1 MSRAGAAIAKRQ
13 WDRLEEARLGGIR
26 HKGAV
31 ERDARLSTAMA
42 TWRSGA
48 VASLLVPGSLPL
60 GLGPGRLYHGD
71 IAAWTSHA
79 LNPRAGQRE
88 GGRGS
93 LLHEPVENDGGADR
107 NDDGGDAGGKKRA
120 HSSLHSFGPHPADY
134 CRMAGLSRAGRP
146 AHDFGDLRLYVRNV
160 FWTDTPRPTLSDSGY
175 PQLAFST
182 ASSRTALERPS
193 ARRL

>member
-93 LLHEPVENDGGADR
+93 LLHEPGRERRRRRSQRRRRRRRRQEKSTFISPQLRASSGRLLPDGRIVSRWPTGPRLRRPAPIR
-107 NDDGGDAGGKKRA
+107 PERILDGHATPNPVRQRLSPASLFHGK
-120 HSSLHSFGPHPADY
+120 LEDSFG
-134 CRMAGLSRAGRP
+134 
-146 AHDFGDLRLYVRNV
+146 
-160 FWTDTPRPTLSDSGY
+160 
-175 PQLAFST
+175 
-182 ASSRTALERPS
+182 ASFCT
-193 ARRL
+193 